1 MGQIMTLSQRLTRAG
16 LVFILLGTAAALVPT
31 DGNAS
36 AATDGCTIASQSYS
50 VGNMARDS
58 TQNFP
63 ATTSNQS
70 KSVTL
75 TQYLGTTPT
84 AAAKTTNVTDSN
96 SAFTTKIA
104 NTDVKTSTSSDTV
117 AGTVDT
123 VTISFPGGHTVTY
136 MVTTTA

>member
-50 VGNMARDS
+50 VGSTARDS
-58 TQNFP
+58 TQNFF

-75 TQYLGTTPT
+75 TQYLGATPT
-84 AAAKTTNVTDSN
+84 ADATNVTDSN
-96 SAFTTKIA
+96 PAFKTKIA
-104 NTDVKTSTSSDTV
+104 DTYVTTSISSDTV

>member
-31 DGNAS
+31 NGNAS
-36 AATDGCTIASQSYS
+36 AAADDCTIKSQSYP
-50 VGNMARDS
+50 VGS
-58 TQNFP
+58 TAQDLTQTFP
-63 ATTSNQS
+63 ATTSEQN

-75 TQYLGTTPT
+75 TQYLGATST
-84 AAAKTTNVTDSN
+84 ADATNVTDSN
-96 SAFTTKIA
+96 GAFTTKIA
-104 NTDVKTSTSSDTV
+104 NTSVTTSTSSDTV

>member
-1 MGQIMTLSQRLTRAG
+1 MTLSQRLTRAG

-31 DGNAS
+31 NGNAS
-36 AATDGCTIASQSYS
+36 AATDGCTIESRSYS
-50 VGNMARDS
+50 VGSTARDP
-58 TQNFP
+58 TQNFF

-84 AAAKTTNVTDSN
+84 AAAKSVTNSN
-96 SAFTTKIA
+96 PAFTTKIA
-104 NTDVKTSTSSDTV
+104 DTYVTTSTSSSTV

-123 VTISFPGGHTVTY
+123 VTISFPDGHTVTY

>member
-31 DGNAS
+31 NGNAS

-50 VGNMARDS
+50 VGSTARDS
-58 TQNFP
+58 TQNFL

-84 AAAKTTNVTDSN
+84 AAAKSVTNSN
-96 SAFTTKIA
+96 TAFTTEIA
-104 NTDVKTSTSSDTV
+104 NTSVTTSTSSSTV

>member
-31 DGNAS
+31 NGNAS

-50 VGNMARDS
+50 VGSTARDP
-58 TQNFP
+58 TQNFF

-84 AAAKTTNVTDSN
+84 AAAKSVTNSN
-96 SAFTTKIA
+96 TAFTTEIA
-104 NTDVKTSTSSDTV
+104 NTSVTTSTSSSTV

-136 MVTTTA
+136 TVTATA